1 MTMVFLGFFNCCSL
15 LNWLWLINIKLVW
28 NWSSLFSLG
37 LRFNGLQDWDLCIS
51 FSGFFFP
58 FLKLIF
64 FLKFYHSTF
73 TLLMIK
79 LFFLFICLLYAFFN
93 RALFIVSHSFCQYIY
108 QLFFS
113 EVVSILWVTFI
124 KLQIFFNFTLFY
136 LFLSFKFD
144 PHFFY
149 CYLFCLISFFRFF
162 FYNFILHGLYSR
174 GIYCRGFIEFIIGKV
189 TFGVRNYSYNG
200 CDNVFICD
208 ISIYY
213 FEDL

>member
-51 FSGFFFP
+51 FSGFVFP

-108 QLFFS
+108 QLFFFRGRVYS
-113 EVVSILWVTFI
+113 LSHIHKITNIFQFHSLLFI
-124 KLQIFFNFTLFY
+124 FIFQIW
-136 LFLSFKFD
+136 
-144 PHFFY
+144 
-149 CYLFCLISFFRFF
+149 
-162 FYNFILHGLYSR
+162 
-174 GIYCRGFIEFIIGKV
+174 
-189 TFGVRNYSYNG
+189 
-200 CDNVFICD
+200 
-208 ISIYY
+208 
-213 FEDL
+213 